1 MDAIADE
8 KTGIGRLDHSDW
20 MNYLQAKAVRIKIRG
35 INKNLNKKRVWYANV
50 KVSKYAKR
58 KGIGIIE
65 DEYGVKVT
73 NGVANVIMCNFG
85 FSSTNGQ
92 SVKTSDGEK
101 KMTLRKG
108 EPLVVVSVYD
118 EMTDEEIKEDRKVKA
133 MRASLRKK
141 RFNQLKALA
150 MKATECQ
157 RESHK
162 TSDGE
167 KTDEV
172 SKDEETN
179 DDIMGFVPQS
189 YFDELRW
196 RSDVVTDESKIE
208 GEEDIIKPTVWI
220 DRKTKQGQEGVIA
233 LRRVDQ
239 LKVLA
244 TKALKCRRNYQRP
257 RHELILMNI
266 KGY

>member
-1 MDAIADE
+1 MTSRAEGGGGVVSQLSEEHHRSNETVNETVKEQMNKIKPKKRLSNGWKSKVNLVDAIADE

-35 INKNLNKKRVWYANV
+35 INKNLNRKRVWYARV
-50 KVSKYAKR
+50 KASKYAKR

-92 SVKTSDGEK
+92 TVKTSDGVK
-101 KMTLRKG
+101 KITLRKG

-157 RESHK
+157 REPHK

-189 YFDELRW
+189 YFDEL
-196 RSDVVTDESKIE
+196 
-208 GEEDIIKPTVWI
+208 G
-220 DRKTKQGQEGVIA
+220 GVA
-233 LRRVDQ
+233 L
-239 LKVLA
+239 
-244 TKALKCRRNYQRP
+244 
-257 RHELILMNI
+257 
-266 KGY
+266 